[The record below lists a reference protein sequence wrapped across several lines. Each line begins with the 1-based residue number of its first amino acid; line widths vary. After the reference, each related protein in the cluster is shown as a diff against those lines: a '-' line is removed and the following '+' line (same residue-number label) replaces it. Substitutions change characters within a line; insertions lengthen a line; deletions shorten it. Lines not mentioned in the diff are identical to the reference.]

1 MGGGRNNPLK
11 SLEAIAHR
19 AEGRESKT
27 MPERNVQLTRAT
39 RGVLAELVDDPSAD
53 HHVTQLVSGTGLS
66 AGEIYP
72 VLARLEAVRWL
83 ESSWDPPTST
93 QQGWPRRRHYRLTAD
108 GLAMA

>member
-1 MGGGRNNPLK
+1 
-11 SLEAIAHR
+11 
-19 AEGRESKT
+19 
-27 MPERNVQLTRAT
+27 MPEMNVQLTRAT

-53 HHVTQLVSGTGLS
+53 HHVTQLVNGTGLS

-108 GLAMA
+108 GLAMARGALARAASAAAAPRGRFRPA